1 MDPFQFREWFA
12 ILAVTKR
19 ANPFVSRG
27 NYSEGEGGREERNDL
42 SDNRRGE
49 TSSSNEEARIS
60 LWLADACC
68 SPTSTRITLFSTRPR
83 STPLFA
89 APLSNRRILDGGL
102 IKRFESRFEN
112 HVTRSFVRA
121 NETGR

>member
-27 NYSEGEGGREERNDL
+27 NYSEGEGERGEK
-42 SDNRRGE
+42 RPKRQPTGE
-49 TSSSNEEARIS
+49 TSSSNQEARIS

-83 STPLFA
+83 STPLFV